1 MAVGVTSQLFQGV
14 TATNRLNQTNRFRV
28 WIAGSEMRHSLLP
41 STSLPSVAYGQD
53 ATVHNLFE
61 RNYMPM
67 LYVPCRHRALSVRS
81 FALPVTL
88 KEIPLVKSTSL
99 VLTRSCDTL
108 LANPTT
114 AFVVPAIGIIV
125 FALWGFLPLMKDIR
139 NCFDHGGNWKKSP
152 TYLISSSYL
161 QPLLLWTG
169 ATLICRGLDPVVL
182 PSAASQAV
190 KTRLLT
196 FVRSLSTV
204 LATAY
209 IMTSLIQQ
217 VQKFLVDIRSPSDTR
232 TMGLDFTMRA
242 VYTGIWIAAVSLFM
256 ELLGFNTQKWITA
269 GGFGTVLLTLAG
281 REIFTNFLSSVMI
294 NATRPFVANEWINA
308 KIDGV
313 DVSGIVEHVGLWSPT
328 IIRGDDREAI
338 YIPNHKFTMSI
349 LRNNTRRNHWRI
361 KTYLAISHMDAG
373 KIGIIVADMRKVL
386 AKNHHIE
393 QQKLHRRV
401 FFEKIDP
408 KTQALMIYISCF
420 VKTSHFEE
428 YLNVQETV
436 MLDLLTIVGHHR
448 ARLATQIRTVQKSYG
463 NADIDNIPFG
473 EDTYSRVRA
482 RPILIDT
489 SARLSDDKKPRP
501 ASREDQKVKASVS
514 VETKPASGDGPDGS
528 SLSNPEKQEE
538 KKMVPEDIRM
548 KNSKNDHVKST
559 IPSPVTPWAESTDPV
574 ASKPGKGKAQGPEA
588 TERQGDSSVP
598 GTNPKK
604 ESRPAFEDNI
614 VLGVALEG
622 SKRTLPIDEG
632 MNPHLSLSEPEQD
645 TVEAASS
652 PKKGQSYSLS
662 GQEKGDQRNPD
673 R

>member
-14 TATNRLNQTNRFRV
+14 TATNRLSQTNRFRV
-28 WIAGSEMRHSLLP
+28 RIAGSEMRRSLLP

-53 ATVHNLFE
+53 TTVHNLFE

-67 LYVPCRHRALSVRS
+67 LYVPCRHHALSVRS
-81 FALPVTL
+81 FALPVAL

-108 LANPTT
+108 LSNPTT
-114 AFVVPAIGIIV
+114 AFVVPAIGIIF

-139 NCFDHGGNWKKSP
+139 NRFDHGGNWKKSP

-169 ATLICRGLDPVVL
+169 AALIC
-182 PSAASQAV
+182 
-190 KTRLLT
+190 
-196 FVRSLSTV
+196 
-204 LATAY
+204 
-209 IMTSLIQQ
+209 SLIQQ
-217 VQKFLVDIRSPSDTR
+217 VQKFLVDIKSPSDTR

-294 NATRPFVANEWINA
+294 NATRPFVVNEWINA

-473 EDTYSRVRA
+473 EDTYSRVRS
-482 RPILIDT
+482 RPLLIDT
-489 SARLSDDKKPRP
+489 SARISDDKKPRP
-501 ASREDQKVKASVS
+501 ASREDQKVKTSVS
-514 VETKPASGDGPDGS
+514 AETKSAAADAPDGS
-528 SLSNPEKQEE
+528 SEKQEE
-538 KKMVPEDIRM
+538 KKMVPEDIWM
-548 KNSKNDHVKST
+548 NSNVKST
-559 IPSPVTPWAESTDPV
+559 IPTPWAESSDPV
-574 ASKPGKGKAQGPEA
+574 TSGSKPGKGKAQGAEA
-588 TERQGDSSVP
+588 MERQGDSSVP
-598 GTNPKK
+598 VTNPKK

-614 VLGVALEG
+614 VLGVAFEG
-622 SKRTLPIDEG
+622 SKRTLPMDEG
-632 MNPHLSLSEPEQD
+632 MNPHLSLSEAEQD
-645 TVEAASS
+645 SVEAASS

-662 GQEKGDQRNPD
+662 GQEKADPD